1 MSILALDIREV
12 PIQLHLGNHPPV
24 AAALFL
30 HQHGPRGREGLLE
43 RLNGTEGFI
52 PVRWE
57 GSIHL
62 VGRASIS
69 YLETSESPPS
79 DSDELPEVVVE
90 PSYMRLRLRSGQEL
104 TGSIRVFLPDNRN
117 RLLDF
122 LNLKDRFFGLS
133 TGAGLAVVNKDWIET
148 AEPLAGEP

>member
-12 PIQLHLGNHPPV
+12 PIRLHLGNHPSV

-30 HQHGPRGREGLLE
+30 HQHGPRGPEGLLE
-43 RLNGTEGFI
+43 RLNGPEAFV
-52 PVRWE
+52 PVRWD

-62 VGRASIS
+62 VACASIS
-69 YLETSESPPS
+69 HLETSESPPS
-79 DSDELPEVVVE
+79 DVDHLPDLVIE
-90 PSYMRLRLRSGQEL
+90 PTRLKVRLRSGQEL
-104 TGSIRVFLPDNRN
+104 TGSIRVLLPDNRN

-133 TGAGLAVVNKDWIET
+133 TDGGLAVVNKDWIES
-148 AEPLAGEP
+148 AEPLAEEP